1 MASEVIAELSD
12 ENFDQTINSGV
23 VLVDFSAE
31 WCGPCRALAPILEE
45 VATEVKGRAIVGK
58 LDIDLSQD
66 TTTKYEVTSV
76 PTLILFKNGQE
87 IERAIGLKDADSLKS
102 MIDGALV

>member
-1 MASEVIAELSD
+1 MASEAITALTD

-23 VLVDFSAE
+23 VLVDFTAE

-45 VATEVKGRAIVGK
+45 VATGVQGKATVGK
-58 LDIDLSQD
+58 LDIDASQD
-66 TTTKYEVTSV
+66 TTAKYQVTSV
-76 PTLILFKNGQE
+76 PTLILFKDGQE
-87 IERAIGLKDADSLKS
+87 VERSVGLKDADSLKS